1 LFGRLKLHIL
11 VTGGAGYIG
20 TVLIE
25 RLIREGHNIQ
35 CLDRRANEVPALL
48 NLTPGQL
55 DRFTPVPGDVRDATC
70 VKAAL
75 KSIDCVVHL
84 ASVVGYPACDADPD
98 EAHSTNI
105 EGTRR
110 LVELISLGVPLVF
123 LSTCSIY
130 GRLLGTVCRETSA
143 VRPLTIYGK
152 TKAIAEKIVLDAG
165 GVALRPVTAFGR
177 SFRVRPDLLAHTL
190 TQAGLAKG
198 RLKIFE
204 PEAIRPF
211 IHVTDLAEAIHFAL
225 QHATVMQG
233 NAYNVGSEEGTLTK
247 LQLVQRIAALT
258 DLTFEID
265 DNAADPDNR
274 SYYVSFKRI
283 ENLGFRTRLPFQ
295 HALEDT
301 VNWLRAVRVEQ
312 AITA

>member
-1 LFGRLKLHIL
+1 LNIL
-11 VTGGAGYIG
+11 ITGGAGYIG
-20 TVLIE
+20 TVLITK
-25 RLIREGHNIQ
+25 LIGEGHNIK

-48 NLTPGQL
+48 NLTQDQL
-55 DRFTPVPGDVRDATC
+55 DQFTPVPDDVRDATC

-105 EGTRR
+105 DGTRR
-110 LVELISLGVPLVF
+110 LVELIPTGLPLVF

-130 GRLLGTVCRETSA
+130 GRILDTVCRETSV

-152 TKAIAEKIVLDAG
+152 TKAIAETIVRDAG

-177 SFRVRPDLLAHTL
+177 SSRVRPDLLAHTL
-190 TQAGLAKG
+190 ARAGLAKT

-204 PEAIRPF
+204 PDAIRPF
-211 IHVTDLAEAIHFAL
+211 IHVTDLAEAIRFAL
-225 QHATVMQG
+225 QHAIVMQG
-233 NAYNVGSEEGTLTK
+233 NAYNVGSDEGTLTK

-265 DNAADPDNR
+265 DTTADPDNR
-274 SYYVSFKRI
+274 SYYVSFERI
-283 ENLGFRTRLPFQ
+283 EKLGFKTRLPFQ

-301 VNWLRAVRVEQ
+301 VNWLRSVAAEQ
-312 AITA
+312 AVTV